1 MNVAA
6 FVNASGEVVDF
17 YEEGQLRLFGKKSDA
32 WQESKVISMSLK
44 REMGLAGMRAVL
56 KDTVL
61 QLEDC
66 EVFLVRELRGLVK
79 VYLEELGFRVW
90 KSEGSLT
97 EQLENVALHEQTMG
111 MEPDN
116 SVPAPVPVGNPRDGN
131 YRIDLAELLQSGMP
145 HVSREVLMPFFE
157 MVSFRRLEIS
167 CEHIPRWFSMELDQL
182 GLRVESQTIAMGN
195 GRIAVVV
202 VPKCGSRS
210 CPPGKRSSRSSCH
223 CGG

>member
-17 YEEGQLRLFGKKSDA
+17 YDDGQLRLFDKNSDA
-32 WQESKVISMSLK
+32 WQESKVIPMSLK

-56 KDTVL
+56 TDTVS
-61 QLEDC
+61 QLGDC
-66 EVFLVRELRGLVK
+66 QVFLVRELRGLVK

-97 EQLENVALHEQTMG
+97 EQLENVSLREQEMQI
-111 MEPDN
+111 EPDT
-116 SVPAPVPVGNPRDGN
+116 SVPGPLLVGNAKDGN
-131 YRIDLAELLQSGMP
+131 YRIDLAEILQNGLS
-145 HVSREVLMPFFE
+145 HVSKEVLMPFFE
-157 MVSFRRLEIS
+157 MVSFRRLEIF
-167 CEHIPRWFSMELDQL
+167 CEHVPRWFAMELDRL

-202 VPKCGSRS
+202 VPKCGPRS
-210 CPPGKRSSRSSCH
+210 CPPGKRSSGSSCH

>member
-1 MNVAA
+1 MKVAA

-17 YEEGQLRLFGKKSDA
+17 YEAGQLRLFGKDSDA
-32 WQESKVISMSLK
+32 WQESKVIPMSLK

-56 KDTVL
+56 TDTVS
-61 QLEDC
+61 QLGDC

-79 VYLEELGFRVW
+79 VYLEELGYRVW

-97 EQLENVALHEQTMG
+97 DQLENVSLREQEMQV
-111 MEPDN
+111 EPDN
-116 SVPAPVPVGNPRDGN
+116 SVPAPLPIGDHKDGN

-157 MVSFRRLEIS
+157 MVSFRRLEIL
-167 CEHIPRWFSMELDQL
+167 CEHVPRWFSMELERL

-195 GRIAVVV
+195 GKMAVVV
-202 VPKCGSRS
+202 VPKCGPRS
-210 CPPGKRSSRSSCH
+210 CPPGKKSGGSSCH